1 VSASFTIRAPSI
13 SALLQLVNR
22 ASVTLLLCRYAFW
35 FEGYHED
42 FIEDDPMRSLVWPS
56 VSCRL
61 FDSIIV
67 VCCDGRRTVTKGF
80 RCVFNGDSVAF
91 EPLHSS
97 RLESSFTRLLR
108 FFILFLCPPP
118 PNFLSQ
124 LISISVHGPAPRAK
138 TKSKLMKTSGFGGRG
153 HKRQKMRYL

>member
-1 VSASFTIRAPSI
+1 MHCN
-13 SALLQLVNR
+13 ALLQRVNR
-22 ASVTLLLCRYAFW
+22 ASVTLLSCRYAFW

-80 RCVFNGDSVAF
+80 RCVLNGDSVAF

-97 RLESSFTRLLR
+97 RSESNLTLLLR
-108 FFILFLCPPP
+108 FF
-118 PNFLSQ
+118 
-124 LISISVHGPAPRAK
+124 V
-138 TKSKLMKTSGFGGRG
+138 
-153 HKRQKMRYL
+153 

>member
-1 VSASFTIRAPSI
+1 MRFFFM
-13 SALLQLVNR
+13 
-22 ASVTLLLCRYAFW
+22 CRYAFW

-67 VCCDGRRTVTKGF
+67 VCCDGRHTVTKGF
-80 RCVFNGDSVAF
+80 RCVLNGDSVVF

-97 RLESSFTRLLR
+97 RLVESNMSLAEVF
-108 FFILFLCPPP
+108 
-118 PNFLSQ
+118 N
-124 LISISVHGPAPRAK
+124 
-138 TKSKLMKTSGFGGRG
+138 
-153 HKRQKMRYL
+153 